1 MSDLTSF
8 AGSINRISHSL
19 RTLGIDSQALQQTAA
34 AFQIIGGTSQVLK
47 GIINA
52 KRAYNT
58 AKAAWGT
65 ANLVKYGPSALVVGA
80 AAVAGG
86 VWIGQEIERHVTV
99 SDGGEGLR
107 LISGG
112 GAFGRE

>member
-1 MSDLTSF
+1 MSDLNSL
-8 AGSINRISHSL
+8 AGNIQSISNSL
-19 RTLGIDSQALQQTAA
+19 RALGIDVGAIQQTAA

-47 GIINA
+47 GLINA

-65 ANLVKYGPSALVVGA
+65 ANLVKYGPWALGVGA
-80 AAVAGG
+80 AAIAGG
-86 VWIGQEIERHVTV
+86 VWIGQEIERHATV

-112 GAFGRE
+112 GAFGRA

>member
-1 MSDLTSF
+1 MTDLNSF

-19 RTLGIDSQALQQTAA
+19 RTLGIDSVALQQTAA
-34 AFQIIGGTSQVLK
+34 AFQLIGGAGQVIK
-47 GIINA
+47 GIIAA
-52 KRAYNT
+52 KQAYAT
-58 AKAAWGT
+58 AKAAWGA
-65 ANLVKYGPSALVVGA
+65 ANIAKWGPGALAVGA

-112 GAFGRE
+112 GAYGRA